1 MNDIYSQFPNDT
13 VIKKK
18 INDIIHDLLKIEGQ
32 DKILGEIIKNCMR
45 EIIDAVNKDKY
56 QTEKENILN
65 NLEKINLFTITPT
78 LSEIMFE
85 ETEFPPVLT
94 KLTELSLKDSD
105 NNNNQNEIMLSNEID
120 ILKKICDRINDPF
133 NTIIVVLFY
142 SLFRI

>member
-18 INDIIHDLLKIEGQ
+18 INDIIQELLKIEGQ

-94 KLTELSLKDSD
+94 KLIELSLKDSD

-133 NTIIVVLFY
+133 NSIIVVLFY

>member
-18 INDIIHDLLKIEGQ
+18 INDIIQELLKIEGQ

-133 NTIIVVLFY
+133 NSIIVVLIIEICF
-142 SLFRI
+142 

>member
-18 INDIIHDLLKIEGQ
+18 INDIIQELLKIEGQ

-133 NTIIVVLFY
+133 NSIIVVLFY

>member
-18 INDIIHDLLKIEGQ
+18 INDIIQELLKIEGQ

-65 NLEKINLFTITPT
+65 NLEKINLFTITPI
-78 LSEIMFE
+78 LSEIMF
-85 ETEFPPVLT
+85 
-94 KLTELSLKDSD
+94 
-105 NNNNQNEIMLSNEID
+105 
-120 ILKKICDRINDPF
+120 
-133 NTIIVVLFY
+133 
-142 SLFRI
+142 

>member
-18 INDIIHDLLKIEGQ
+18 INDIIQELLKIEGQ

-65 NLEKINLFTITPT
+65 NLEKINLFTITPI
-78 LSEIMFE
+78 LSEIMYE

-133 NTIIVVLFY
+133 NSIIVVLFY